1 LNSGLFVSSV
11 IPAKVGIQGSGKVPN
26 MWPLDSGFRRNDG
39 KNLGL
44 RWRRIDY
51 LKGSFPAKGAR

>member
-1 LNSGLFVSSV
+1 
-11 IPAKVGIQGSGKVPN
+11 